1 MKYNFT
7 IIIPHK
13 NIPDLLNRCLL
24 SIPHKDDIQIIVVDD
39 ASRNVEA
46 LEQLALS
53 FPYVEFIYTKEGKGA
68 GYARNVGLTKAKGE
82 WLIFADADDF
92 FCDELSEL
100 IDKHYTDKADIV
112 YFAADSVYSESLKH
126 SPKLD
131 NRNNWIE
138 KYLSNPRKIEE
149 YCRYFHTE
157 PWAKMIR
164 RELVE
169 REQIKFDETPLAN
182 DFYFSVV
189 SAYYAKNIIF
199 DNHVIYMYT
208 EREGSLSFK
217 YSGNEQTMRT
227 RLGVY
232 LGVQIFFDAHHVPY
246 APFYRYSMSEL
257 LLEKSGKDGVI
268 KSFFKENNINLLYA
282 FYRYVKDK
290 MRQYT
295 TGVRL

>member
-131 NRNNWIE
+131 NRNNRIE

-164 RELVE
+164 MELVE

-232 LGVQIFFDAHHVPY
+232 LGVQKFFDAHHVPY

>member
-1 MKYNFT
+1 MLYKYT

-13 NIPDLLNRCLL
+13 NIPQLLKRCLD
-24 SIPHKDDIQIIVVDD
+24 SVPEREDIQIIVVDD
-39 ASRNVEA
+39 ASNNQQEIQNLVSQYANAE
-46 LEQLALS
+46 LILTTEKK
-53 FPYVEFIYTKEGKGA
+53 VA
-68 GYARNVGLTKAKGE
+68 GYARNFGLKAAKGD
-82 WLIFADADDF
+82 WLLFADADDF

-131 NRNNWIE
+131 NRNNRIE

-232 LGVQIFFDAHHVPY
+232 LGVQKFFDAHHVPY

>member
-131 NRNNWIE
+131 NRNNRIE

-232 LGVQIFFDAHHVPY
+232 LGVQKFFDAHHVPY

>member
-82 WLIFADADDF
+82 WLIFADADDYF
-92 FCDELSEL
+92 SESFERL
-100 IDKHYTDKADIV
+100 VNQHSKDKADIV

-131 NRNNWIE
+131 NRNNRIE

-232 LGVQIFFDAHHVPY
+232 LGVQKFFDAHHVPY